1 MIFYSIIKDQR
12 VYFDKKSVFCYVSF
26 VPKLSNIHPVLVRP
40 QFSGNIGAA
49 TRAAKAMGLGPLF
62 LIEPHP
68 PLDGEAR
75 KFAAGAIKE
84 LKKIKSFSNLDS
96 AIKDSV
102 RIFGLSARRREHRSK
117 PIWLEEAVEEA
128 LKASSKGTVLFLFG
142 KERTGLE
149 NEELDFAQVL
159 VRIKTSSRFKS
170 MNLAQAVMVT
180 AYEIKKQA
188 GAKIEPY
195 DYEPATGEDIECLIQ
210 ALDNAL
216 ERRDFFKPNKRNMAL
231 RRMRD
236 LFGRAAP
243 KKNEISLF
251 RGMLRCLDEKHLFRK
266 L

>member
-1 MIFYSIIKDQR
+1 
-12 VYFDKKSVFCYVSF
+12 
-26 VPKLSNIHPVLVRP
+26 
-40 QFSGNIGAA
+40 
-49 TRAAKAMGLGPLF
+49 
-62 LIEPHP
+62 
-68 PLDGEAR
+68 
-75 KFAAGAIKE
+75 
-84 LKKIKSFSNLDS
+84 
-96 AIKDSV
+96 
-102 RIFGLSARRREHRSK
+102 
-117 PIWLEEAVEEA
+117 
-128 LKASSKGTVLFLFG
+128 
-142 KERTGLE
+142 
-149 NEELDFAQVL
+149 
-159 VRIKTSSRFKS
+159 